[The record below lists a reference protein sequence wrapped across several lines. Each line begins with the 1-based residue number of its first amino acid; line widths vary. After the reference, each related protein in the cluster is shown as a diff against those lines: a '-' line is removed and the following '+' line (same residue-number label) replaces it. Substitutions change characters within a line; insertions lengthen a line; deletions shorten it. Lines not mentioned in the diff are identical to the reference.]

1 MKIALDTHPAAP
13 AEHYIQH
20 LAKLLARHAPQHEY
34 FTDGESDEAFDIYH
48 GFRSGA
54 PAAPRL
60 RHTVTVFTVSDL
72 RFLRFPHLFDLSER
86 LFGLRHYRQALRS
99 AARVIALNT
108 PAREELAERLQ
119 VDRRKIEVMLP
130 LGALAPRTPPSEEEL
145 RFVRRKYALPDEFV
159 LMVGPTD
166 GRCHQPRV
174 FEALL
179 ATGLPS
185 GFVVCGRRSPCS
197 DRLLNLARERR
208 AADRIDFVYESEPR
222 EFTAF
227 FHLARVFVQLSDADA
242 EASIVPVVEAL
253 RAGVPMLLNDTPVN
267 RETAGQAA
275 LYVRPDTPGELTA
288 ALRLALRD
296 EPLRR
301 ELRLRERQRARLF
314 SEQAVA
320 QRLADLY
327 ASLPRSR
334 SDSGF

>member
-34 FTDGESDEAFDIYH
+34 FTDGESDESFDIYH

-60 RHTVTVFTVSDL
+60 RHAVTVFTVSDL

-86 LFGLRHYRQALRS
+86 LFGLRRYRQALRS

-197 DRLLNLARERR
+197 NRLLNLARERR

-253 RAGVPMLLNDTPVN
+253 RAGLPSLLSDLPLH
-267 RETAGQAA
+267 REAA
-275 LYVRPDTPGELTA
+275 DDAAAYVRPETHDELVE
-288 ALRLALRD
+288 ALRRLDGDAGFRRALHGRG
-296 EPLRR
+296 LRR
-301 ELRLRERQRARLF
+301 AEAF
-314 SEQAVA
+314 SEEAVVR
-320 QRLADLY
+320 RLLAIYSAL
-327 ASLPRSR
+327 
-334 SDSGF
+334 